1 MHYQIPAEEVNEL
14 IERSRNG
21 DVRAFERIVR
31 SYQRYGLAISFRIMC
46 NQDDAKDIVQESFI
60 RIWKNLKNYNSRSKF
75 TTWMYKIIVNL
86 CYDKLKSEKRNKKVF
101 EKMSEEI
108 FELKS
113 LSSSDLEREFSNR
126 ETAELIKYFSRELSE
141 KQRIIFVL
149 RDIEEFS
156 INEVAGIT
164 GMSEASVKTNL
175 FFARQSIRKKII
187 GLEK

>member
-1 MHYQIPAEEVNEL
+1 MHKPIPIEELNKL
-14 IERSRNG
+14 IEKSRQG
-21 DVRAFERIVR
+21 DVRAFEIIVR
-31 SYQRYGLAISFRIMC
+31 TYHKYGLAVSFRIMC
-46 NQDDAKDIVQESFI
+46 NEDDAKDIVQEAFI
-60 RIWKNLKNYNSRSKF
+60 RIWKNLGNYDSRSKF

-86 CYDKLKSEKRNKKVF
+86 CYDKLKSEKRSKRIF

-108 FELKS
+108 SELKS
-113 LSSSDLEREFSNR
+113 ISSTDLEKEFSSR
-126 ETAELIKYFSRELSE
+126 ETADLIEYFSRELSE

-156 INEVAGIT
+156 INEAAEIT

-175 FFARQSIRKKII
+175 FFARQNIRKKII